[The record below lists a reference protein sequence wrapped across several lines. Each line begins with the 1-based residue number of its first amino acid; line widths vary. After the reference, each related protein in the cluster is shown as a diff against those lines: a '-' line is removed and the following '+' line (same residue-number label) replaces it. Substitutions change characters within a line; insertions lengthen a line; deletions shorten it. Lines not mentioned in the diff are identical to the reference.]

1 MTKEKQSRTRNIEVI
16 VQSLKGLR
24 FHGTERTFY
33 PKCVGNTLNIT
44 NQDSDMICFIFK
56 IDYVGFRVES
66 CLSKAKNEKVPPEEE
81 LAKYDP

>member
-16 VQSLKGLR
+16 VQSLNGLR